1 MFADFLFGIDDSLQP
16 RNEPRIDVAE
26 GIDLLVI
33 EAEPQRL
40 GHLQDPV
47 GRRRAESRPDHI
59 LVVAL
64 AEPLQHVVVEAGEP
78 RLHRAQ
84 RLLQAFLEGAAN
96 RHHLADRFHGGGQ
109 RRRGAWEFL
118 EGEARDLRHHI
129 VDGGLEGG
137 GRRALG
143 DVVVEFVE
151 RVADGELG
159 RDLGNREA
167 GGLRGKGRG
176 ARHARVHLDDNEPA
190 VRRIHRELHVRAA
203 RLHADL
209 AQDRDGGVAHHLVFA
224 VGKRQR
230 RGDRYA
236 VAGMHAHRIDV
247 LDGAD
252 DDAVVLRVADNL
264 HLVLFPAEDGFLD
277 QDLRRGRGFEAP
289 LGDVHVFFAIVGDTA
304 ARAAKREGRPDDGRK
319 LDVVERVL
327 RLGEVL
333 GQLRARGRKPDLGH
347 RLAEQQAILGLVDGM
362 GLGADHLDVE
372 LFERAVAEELE
383 RGVERGLPA
392 HGWQKRHAFARM
404 SRALALDDLGDD
416 FRRDRLDIGRVGQ
429 IRVCHDRRRIGIDQD
444 DPVSLGLESLAR
456 LRAGIVEFAGLADH
470 DRASPYDEDGVNIC
484 AFGHFWVARVSGV
497 IKEAARVST
506 TA

>member
-1 MFADFLFGIDDSLQP
+1 MRLGPLPRMMIFSRPLGLASQFTLPAQRLLVGRIHVGRGRWEFRGAGIDALIDRQHAEALALRPHLGFGKPREPGEPRIREAHGLQAPEGPLRIRQAVLANFVLRIDDDLQP
-16 RNEPRIDVAE
+16 RDEPRIDVAE

-33 EAEPQRL
+33 EAEPERL
-40 GHLQDPV
+40 GHLQNPV
-47 GRRRAESRPDHI
+47 GRRRAERRADHI

-64 AEPLQHVVVEAGEP
+64 AEPLQHVVVEAGQP

-118 EGEARDLRHHI
+118 EGEARDLRHHV

-137 GRRALG
+137 GRGAFG

-159 RDLGNREA
+159 RDLRNREA
-167 GGLRGKGRG
+167 GGLRGQRRR
-176 ARHARVHLDDNEPA
+176 ARHARVHLDDDEPA
-190 VRRIHRELHVRAA
+190 VRRVYRELHVRAA

-230 RGDRYA
+230 RGDRDA

-289 LGDVHVFFAIVGDTA
+289 LGDVHVFFAIVGDAA
-304 ARAAKREGRPDDGRK
+304 ARAAEREGRPDDGRK

-327 RLGEVL
+327 RLGEVM
-333 GQLRARGRKPDLGH
+333 GELRARRRKPDLGH

-362 GLGADHLDVE
+362 RLGADHLDVE
-372 LFERAVAEELE
+372 LFERAVAEEL
-383 RGVERGLPA
+383 R
-392 HGWQKRHAFARM
+392 AR
-404 SRALALDDLGDD
+404 
-416 FRRDRLDIGRVGQ
+416 
-429 IRVCHDRRRIGIDQD
+429 C
-444 DPVSLGLESLAR
+444 
-456 LRAGIVEFAGLADH
+456 
-470 DRASPYDEDGVNIC
+470 
-484 AFGHFWVARVSGV
+484 
-497 IKEAARVST
+497 
-506 TA
+506 